1 MVRHK
6 TVLRRN
12 CLKLVK
18 HLSISPEGFNHVLD
32 RPHGLGVL
40 STDSY
45 TTFLHQFGDSSTS
58 VKQKVR
64 NFLIYLDMKLTEE
77 ILRIFINALREE
89 ELTEVA
95 QLIEQNP
102 AQSEVCR
109 VKNLRL

>member
-1 MVRHK
+1 
-6 TVLRRN
+6 
-12 CLKLVK
+12 
-18 HLSISPEGFNHVLD
+18 
-32 RPHGLGVL
+32 
-40 STDSY
+40 
-45 TTFLHQFGDSSTS
+45 
-58 VKQKVR
+58 
-64 NFLIYLDMKLTEE
+64 MKLTEE